1 MSRQVLKSLM
11 TVCTLS
17 VGLAVLTPM
26 ASAFNPQPEPPEVSK
41 GARSKLAKRAF
52 NPQPEPPEIN
62 KGLRKKSVPKI
73 RHRFR
78 LSR

>member
-1 MSRQVLKSLM
+1 MLKSLT

-17 VGLAVLTPM
+17 VGLAVLAPM
-26 ASAFNPQPEPPEVSK
+26 ASAFNPQPEPPEAGK
-41 GARSKLAKRAF
+41 GIRSKLAKRAF

-62 KGLRKKSVPKI
+62 KGLGKKRVPKI
-73 RHRFR
+73 KFKIG